1 MGKITNLINA
11 KVSGNVG
18 AMSFRRRGAD
28 TVVAERAYTNSSK
41 GNGATEA
48 QRAHRCKLGNIVNFY
63 RVINKIEARAW
74 EGKKPYVSDFNMLA
88 SLNLAGSPIYFTK
101 DEAQLN
107 ASVIA
112 PYIVSRG
119 SLEPLQQ
126 SVIEGSFDSG
136 ITVAEG
142 VDLETS
148 TVGLVSQAI
157 LANNADWQA
166 DDKLSVALLFQGQR
180 TVSGVLIPI
189 VECYYFEMTLDVNSE
204 VLFKDIPNYG
214 TVVPALDENRHLLFN
229 LGCDAAFAIHSRQ
242 SSGYLETSE
251 QRVIMGNPQDAT
263 YLKYGSQAQKEKAM
277 SSYGY
282 KGDVLLTPYSE
293 NLDNAGALATFERA
307 SLNGVTIAN
316 NGTTSVRGS
325 LVLYGTDFN
334 SSNVYLE
341 VDGVRWSPKSTGSTY
356 KNYTLDNAGH
366 FVVYANGEIVL
377 QWTATVPVTPINVT
391 SMDINSSFPIDGG
404 DGFDYE
410 YNTTTSGIVLNASEF
425 SNYTPEEGQDPNNFK
440 EVVQLVFRGTNLQ
453 VPVATGGVITWHEES
468 RDEEEP
474 DDGIV
479 MVRAYF
485 RPVGPWTISMN
496 GQVLLA
502 GTVTLEY

>member
-41 GNGATEA
+41 GNGASEA

-74 EGKKPYVSDFNMLA
+74 EGKRPYVSDFNMLS

-101 DEAQLN
+101 EEAQLN

-119 SLEPLQQ
+119 SLEPLMQ
-126 SVIEGSFDSG
+126 SVVEGSFDSG

-142 VDLETS
+142 IDLETS

-166 DDKLSVALLFQGQR
+166 DDKLSVALLFQSKR

-189 VECYYFEMTLDVNSE
+189 VDCCYFELTLDVNSE
-204 VLFKDIPNYG
+204 VLFKDIPNFG
-214 TVVPALDENRHLLFN
+214 TVVPALSEERHLLFN
-229 LGCDAAFAIHSRQ
+229 LGSDAAFAIHSRQ
-242 SSGYLETSE
+242 SSGFLETSE

-293 NLDNAGALATFERA
+293 NLDNAGALATFSRA

-316 NGTTSVRGS
+316 NGTTTDRGS
-325 LVLYGTDFN
+325 LVLSGTDFN

-341 VDGVRWSPKSTGSTY
+341 VDGVRWSPKSTASTY
-356 KNYTLDNAGH
+356 KNYTLDQAGH
-366 FVVYANGEIVL
+366 FVVYANGEVVL
-377 QWTATVPVTPINVT
+377 QWSATVPAPTYNVT
-391 SMDINSSFPIDGG
+391 AMRITNTNN
-404 DGFDYE
+404 E
-410 YNTTTSGIVLNASEF
+410 ATQYNFTTLYSEATSGIVLNSAQLGKYSYLEQGEQKF
-425 SNYTPEEGQDPNNFK
+425 IEDAVQINFAGTELPVPTVTGGIMVNFKWNGDKGEEGMFYFK
-440 EVVQLVFRGTNLQ
+440 
-453 VPVATGGVITWHEES
+453 PES
-468 RDEEEP
+468 D
-474 DDGIV
+474 
-479 MVRAYF
+479 
-485 RPVGPWTISMN
+485 WTISFD
-496 GQVLLA
+496 GQVFLA
-502 GTVTLEY
+502 GTTIIEY